1 MKWGPVGG
9 CGVRCRQIYRRCC
22 CHYRVDRL
30 QCPSDGRFFRFST
43 NSTEGLGRTES
54 LGLIQHKEL
63 IQSSA
68 ESSEHVN
75 TGHGESERERESIT
89 ERDVFVPVP
98 GKTPECHDGLLAWT
112 KTAKPKDFSQ
122 HEARKS
128 CGRGSKG
135 PVLEAANCNDRLH
148 VLSSFS
154 VPPMSFFCY
163 HDCLFERK
171 LRWAAAAVLKSRS
184 FRLHSYIIL

>member
-75 TGHGESERERESIT
+75 TGHGESERERERVSQRET
-89 ERDVFVPVP
+89 FLSPFQAKLQNAMMAFLLGPRQPSQRTFRNMKRERAVEGDQRGLSWRPPIATIDFMSFQVSPCLL
-98 GKTPECHDGLLAWT
+98 CH
-112 KTAKPKDFSQ
+112 
-122 HEARKS
+122 
-128 CGRGSKG
+128 
-135 PVLEAANCNDRLH
+135 
-148 VLSSFS
+148 FS
-154 VPPMSFFCY
+154 VIMTAYSRGNY
-163 HDCLFERK
+163 GGLRLLF
-171 LRWAAAAVLKSRS
+171 
-184 FRLHSYIIL
+184 